1 MLCLGLGSTAAYAA
15 VPSAVQVTAASP
27 PVYPVSYPAPL
38 QVIEGLGS
46 GITIDQVAALPSERF
61 VIFSP
66 SKLYTVGFDAPLWLK
81 LKVSVPQALPQSP
94 WLLEFPSIIVDR
106 YEYYQRDA
114 AGRWRMAAAGDRVA
128 HVQWPVD
135 GLRARFQLPSNVA
148 GDQDVFVRVVHQH
161 HTNLQPVI
169 VLQSHAV
176 ARDSSQMLWTGLL
189 LGVVF
194 TLVLTCAQMTLVY
207 RDWTYGWYAGY
218 LTFTMLAALCYSG
231 IAQRSLWPDAS
242 KFASDAIVYAVMTAF
257 IFNLEFSRSMFGG
270 LQSRAMRWLSR
281 VLVGLC
287 ACYLIATFLS
297 DRYDRLIVL
306 FEVLSLAVFSFIVF
320 AAAKAWRGGVVFGGY
335 WLMVYVP
342 YLLCIALT
350 LGNSAGFLNVPWL
363 PAQTPVFAAIAEA
376 VAMMLCI
383 NAYGRLRHAQSV
395 REQEAARYDPLTGF
409 LKEAVFN
416 KKVSEL
422 WNNSKSAKRDLAVV
436 YVTVDA
442 QAADMPGTVD
452 AEAVM
457 ARSVRQVRMVTRD
470 FDLIGRLGRNRIGI
484 AILNVPPREALS
496 NRLARLVALGL
507 MRDADDPTVLAA
519 RFSMSVGLRHSFEGD
534 FDAVD
539 RALRELLERQ
549 GPALRPIRFLDTE
562 VFTRRVNAPHAPSA
576 LKPG

>member
-1 MLCLGLGSTAAYAA
+1 MFCVGLGTAAVHAA
-15 VPSAVQVTAASP
+15 APLAVQLTAASP
-27 PVYPVSYPAPL
+27 AAYPAPL

-46 GITIDQVAALPSERF
+46 AITIDQVAALPSERF
-61 VIFSP
+61 GTFSP
-66 SKLYTVGFDAPLWLK
+66 TKMYEIGFDAPLWLK
-81 LKVSVPQALPQSP
+81 LKISMPQALPQGA

-106 YEYYQRDA
+106 YEFYQRDTT
-114 AGRWRMAAAGDRVA
+114 GRWLMAAAGDRVA
-128 HVQWPVD
+128 HVQWPLD
-135 GLRARFQLPSNVA
+135 GLRARFPLRSDVA
-148 GDQDVFVRVVHQH
+148 GEQEVFVKVVHQH

-169 VLQSHAV
+169 VLQSDAL

-231 IAQRSLWPDAS
+231 IAQRSLWPDTT
-242 KFASDAIVYAVMTAF
+242 KFASDAIVYAVMMAF

-270 LQSRAMRWLSR
+270 LQSRAMRRLSR
-281 VLVGLC
+281 ALVGLC
-287 ACYLIATFLS
+287 TLYLMATFVS
-297 DRYDRLIVL
+297 ERYDRLIVL
-306 FEVLSLAVFSFIVF
+306 FEVLSLSVFSFIVF

-350 LGNSAGFLNVPWL
+350 LGNSAGFVNVPWL
-363 PAQTPVFAAIAEA
+363 PAQAPVFAAIAEA

-395 REQEAARYDPLTGF
+395 REQEATRYDPLTGF

-416 KKVSEL
+416 KQVSEI
-422 WNNSKSAKRDLAVV
+422 WNSSKHVKRDFAVV

-442 QAADMPGTVD
+442 QAAGVPGTVD
-452 AEAVM
+452 AEALM

-496 NRLARLVALGL
+496 SRLARLVALGL
-507 MRDADDPTVLAA
+507 MRDADDPTVLSA
-519 RFSMSVGLRHSFEGD
+519 RFSVRVGLRHSFEGD
-534 FDAVD
+534 FEAVD
-539 RALRELLERQ
+539 RALKESLERQ
-549 GPALRPIRFLDTE
+549 DGALRPIRFLDTE
-562 VFTRRVNAPHAPSA
+562 VFTRRHNAPETPQV
-576 LKPG
+576 LKPGGL